1 MMKNEAEG
9 VTGCSL
15 VSAAARERREEG
27 PQTVAEK
34 SASQVYLHEKCLVF
48 GF

>member
-1 MMKNEAEG
+1 MMKNEAED
-9 VTGCSL
+9 VTATE
-15 VSAAARERREEG
+15 VG

-48 GF
+48 GS